1 MTVTHTII
9 RGKMPPEAH
18 AEIERL
24 ATTMA
29 KPTPGK
35 IARAINRHPATVKWY
50 MLTHGLINER
60 PGRLAQAYSRNG
72 QTIYPYTE
80 AQDIR
85 LLEITAGNPQASR
98 RVIAEMMTAEF
109 GIPRNSHSVSVRL
122 VLLAAAPDDEIAPPP
137 RQHQLSAPR
146 QE

>member
-1 MTVTHTII
+1 MSPTDRHPNII

-50 MLTHGLINER
+50 MLTHGLIDQK
-60 PGRLAQAYSRNG
+60 PGRLAKAYNRNG
-72 QTIYPYTE
+72 QTVHPYTE
-80 AQDIR
+80 AHDRR
-85 LLEITAGNPQASR
+85 LLELRTAGKVFR
-98 RVIAEMMTAEF
+98 EIGETLTAGF
-109 GIPRNSHSVSVRL
+109 GIERDAHSVQVRN
-122 VLLAAAPDDEIAPPP
+122 VLLSVGPDDEIAPLPSHAQRP
-137 RQHQLSAPR
+137 AP
-146 QE
+146 

>member
-1 MTVTHTII
+1 MTVTHPII
-9 RGKMPPEAH
+9 RGKMPPEVH

-50 MLTHGLINER
+50 MLTHGLIDHA
-60 PGRLAQAYSRNG
+60 PGRLAQAYNRNG
-72 QTIYPYTE
+72 RTVYPYTE
-80 AQDIR
+80 EHDRR
-85 LLEITAGNPQASR
+85 LLELRTAGKVFR
-98 RVIAEMMTAEF
+98 EIGETLTAEF
-109 GIPRNSHSVSVRL
+109 GIERDAHSVQVRN
-122 VLLAAAPDDEIAPPP
+122 VLLSAAPDEPIPPP
-137 RQHQLSAPR
+137 RQHQVSTTQ